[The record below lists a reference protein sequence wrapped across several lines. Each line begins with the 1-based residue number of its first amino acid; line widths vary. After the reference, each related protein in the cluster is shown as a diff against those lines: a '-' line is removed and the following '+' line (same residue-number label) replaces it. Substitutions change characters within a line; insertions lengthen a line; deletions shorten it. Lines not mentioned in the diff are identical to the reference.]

1 MIFQR
6 KELGNPGLGLLE
18 IELKKR
24 KVFKMDKEDKEIDLE
39 HHEEIQGHEEQKSTS
54 ADNGDIE
61 VESSE
66 VEREQQDKT
75 FDELK
80 EENKNL
86 SDKMMRALAETENIR
101 KKFFKEKKDAEIYGG
116 TKLARDLLSVLDNLN
131 RALEI
136 VDGEMKEK
144 QNAFFEGIE
153 LTKKELLNTFSNHE
167 INELT
172 PQEGE
177 KFDPKFHQAMFEG
190 PHPNIE
196 KGNIIQVMANGFT
209 IGERLLRAAQVG
221 VSSGVVQNK
230 EEDDKSN

>member
-1 MIFQR
+1 MS
-6 KELGNPGLGLLE
+6 KDD
-18 IELKKR
+18 IE
-24 KVFKMDKEDKEIDLE
+24 VDPE
-39 HHEEIQGHEEQKSTS
+39 HHEEKHEEEQSS
-54 ADNGDIE
+54 SIANEGEE

-66 VEREQQDKT
+66 VEGAEKEKT
-75 FDELK
+75 LDELK
-80 EENKNL
+80 EENKDL
-86 SDKMMRALAETENIR
+86 SDRMMRALAETENIR

-131 RALEI
+131 RALES
-136 VDGEMKEK
+136 VDDEMKEK

-167 INELT
+167 INELA
-172 PQEGE
+172 PMEGE

-221 VSSGVVQNK
+221 VSSGVIQNK
-230 EEDDKSN
+230 EKDNKET

>member
-1 MIFQR
+1 MLFA
-6 KELGNPGLGLLE
+6 KYAVKG
-18 IELKKR
+18 
-24 KVFKMDKEDKEIDLE
+24 KVFKMSKENIEADQE
-39 HHEEIQGHEEQKSTS
+39 HHEEKREEEQANS
-54 ADNGDIE
+54 NNNE
-61 VESSE
+61 VEEVEISE
-66 VEREQQDKT
+66 VEGEEQEKT

-80 EENKNL
+80 EENKDL

-101 KKFFKEKKDAEIYGG
+101 KKFFKEKKDAEVYGG

-136 VDGEMKEK
+136 VDDQMKDK
-144 QNAFFEGIE
+144 QNAFLEGIE

-167 INELT
+167 INELAPT
-172 PQEGE
+172 EGE

-209 IGERLLRAAQVG
+209 IGDRLLRAAQVG
-221 VSSGVVQNK
+221 VSSGVIQNK
-230 EEDDKSN
+230 EEDEKENES

>member
-1 MIFQR
+1 M
-6 KELGNPGLGLLE
+6 G
-18 IELKKR
+18 
-24 KVFKMDKEDKEIDLE
+24 KVVNMDKEDKDRDPEHEEEMQKHEEESTSTE
-39 HHEEIQGHEEQKSTS
+39 HHDSEFESL
-54 ADNGDIE
+54 DIE
-61 VESSE
+61 SE
-66 VEREQQDKT
+66 EHEKT
-75 FDELK
+75 LDDLI

-116 TKLARDLLSVLDNLN
+116 TRLARDLLSVLDNLN
-131 RALEI
+131 RALES
-136 VDGEMKEK
+136 VDDEMKEK
-144 QNAFFEGIE
+144 QNAFLEGIE

-167 INELT
+167 INELA

-190 PHPNIE
+190 PHPDIE

-221 VSSGVVQNK
+221 VSSGVIQST
-230 EEDDKSN
+230 EEVSQET

>member
-1 MIFQR
+1 
-6 KELGNPGLGLLE
+6 
-18 IELKKR
+18 
-24 KVFKMDKEDKEIDLE
+24 MDKEDKEIDLE
-39 HHEEIQGHEEQKSTS
+39 HHEDMQGHEEEKSTS
-54 ADNGDIE
+54 TDNEDIE

-116 TKLARDLLSVLDNLN
+116 TKLARDLLAVLDNLN
-131 RALEI
+131 RALES
-136 VDGEMKEK
+136 VDDEMKEK
-144 QNAFFEGIE
+144 QNAFLEGIE

-167 INELT
+167 INELAPT
-172 PQEGE
+172 EGE

-190 PHPNIE
+190 PHPIIE

-209 IGERLLRAAQVG
+209 IGDRLLRAAQVG
-221 VSSGVVQNK
+221 VSSGVIQNK
-230 EEDDKSN
+230 EEDEKENQS